1 MQFTFRL
8 FLGSLLLASLLTACG
23 NHAPREAKYI
33 PKDVSAVL
41 VADPKNLHEKLEKS
55 GINMDTLINRL
66 FQRNAVDTADRA
78 KFYEIKDGAGINWDE
93 KIFFF
98 AMQNADQKQPES
110 NVLNLIAGLSDAS
123 KFEAFLKK
131 QPYFLNK
138 AVQKEKNYSYI
149 VINNES
155 MIAWNESNVI
165 GSMYQS
171 KVKPVY
177 DTVAMKFIVPEK
189 ANIEKEMKAE
199 VNKYFTQKESESLA
213 GVDAFG
219 KMFQSKADGYAF
231 SSTNRYLSILGAM
244 PLQLPKLEELVK
256 DNYIASTLSFEDGKI
271 MATATTYTNPFVS
284 SILKRYAG
292 PTVNLSLIENYPSEN
307 INMIMM
313 ASFNPEIFG
322 GILKQLEVEGL
333 VNNFMEK
340 TGFSSQ
346 DLYKTLKGDIAVVVS
361 DLQMPSKDLKVKNDS
376 TLSIEK
382 KPLGKMVFNAPV
394 GDPVAFA
401 KIMNKG
407 VELGYF
413 TKSGTVY
420 SAGNLMRFMGMYL
433 HADEKNL
440 IIASDSIT
448 YAQYISNKTKAVI
461 SNDALNMFK
470 GKSAVAYF
478 DIANTIKGFLSN
490 QSGDYKNSLV
500 TAKETF
506 KDLIVSSENFDGNS
520 LQGKFEIRL
529 NNEKQ
534 NSLVTLTSLFTD
546 IAVDMRMAAKK
557 EAEAEEK
564 MFPTGMPAIIR
575 TN

>member
-1 MQFTFRL
+1 
-8 FLGSLLLASLLTACG
+8 
-23 NHAPREAKYI
+23 
-33 PKDVSAVL
+33 
-41 VADPKNLHEKLEKS
+41 
-55 GINMDTLINRL
+55 
-66 FQRNAVDTADRA
+66 
-78 KFYEIKDGAGINWDE
+78 
-93 KIFFF
+93 
-98 AMQNADQKQPES
+98 
-110 NVLNLIAGLSDAS
+110 
-123 KFEAFLKK
+123 
-131 QPYFLNK
+131 
-138 AVQKEKNYSYI
+138 
-149 VINNES
+149 
-155 MIAWNESNVI
+155 
-165 GSMYQS
+165 
-171 KVKPVY
+171 
-177 DTVAMKFIVPEK
+177 
-189 ANIEKEMKAE
+189 
-199 VNKYFTQKESESLA
+199 
-213 GVDAFG
+213 
-219 KMFQSKADGYAF
+219 
-231 SSTNRYLSILGAM
+231 M

-271 MATATTYTNPFVS
+271 VATATTYTNPFVS

-322 GILKQLEVEGL
+322 GVLKQLEIEGL

-340 TGFSSQ
+340 TGFTSQ

-376 TLSIEK
+376 TLSIERK
-382 KPLGKMVFNAPV
+382 SFGKMIFNAPV

-401 KIMNKG
+401 KIMNKA

-413 TKSGTVY
+413 SKNGTVY
-420 SAGNLMRFMGMYL
+420 SAGKLLSFMGMYV

-440 IIASDSIT
+440 IIASDSLT
-448 YAQYISNKTKAVI
+448 YVQYVSNKTKAVI
-461 SNDALNMFK
+461 GNDALNMFR
-470 GKSAVAYF
+470 GKSAIAYF
-478 DIANTIKGFLSN
+478 DIANTLKGFLEN

-506 KDLIVSSENFDGNS
+506 KDMIISSENFEGNA
-520 LQGKFEIRL
+520 LKGKFEIRL

-546 IAVDMRMAAKK
+546 IAVDMRMASKK
-557 EAEAEEK
+557 EAETEEK